1 MPDSDED
8 FAAEAI
14 NHLDSLYRGALRLTR
29 DPEQAQDLVQDTYV
43 RALRY
48 QHSFHT
54 GTNMRA
60 WLFSI
65 MRNRFWDRLKTQH
78 PGDVSLDDSRDDFPL
93 YERVKDEADGPET
106 LALNRIAAT
115 EVVAAVEK
123 LPALHREIVQLVDVE
138 GFSYKDTAE
147 VLDIPIGT
155 VMSRLHRAR
164 QQLQKELY
172 QYARE
177 SGILAGK
184 GTE

>member
-1 MPDSDED
+1 
-8 FAAEAI
+8 
-14 NHLDSLYRGALRLTR
+14 
-29 DPEQAQDLVQDTYV
+29 
-43 RALRY
+43 
-48 QHSFHT
+48 
-54 GTNMRA
+54 MRA